1 MSSAFIPTINLPSF
15 PLNYQS
21 QARRRNQNV
30 TQLAA
35 FIRCPLSFGFRPRTY
50 HNAAVLQVADFSY
63 YGPGYAELCRQRE
76 QRDEARRSEA
86 SQVAESSTDAERGPM
101 TNDGI
106 ISAIFG
112 TRPRDTSSNEQSTTN
127 KSVAEETPTNQPAA
141 DQSTITQTNRKDTTA
156 EQSNPEVT
164 ATEQS
169 EEANHKETAEQS
181 KQGNPEDASDEE
193 SDVDYVTRKRRGAP
207 NARTRRLWD
216 DITLSKEPKGK
227 DKASSGPNVQ
237 IDGEADEMAKE
248 DSEQSREESLASW
261 LAIARI
267 AYLLELQKPAR
278 LPPAL
283 LFAA

>member
-1 MSSAFIPTINLPSF
+1 MLRFYKANSEDAL
-15 PLNYQS
+15 
-21 QARRRNQNV
+21 
-30 TQLAA
+30 
-35 FIRCPLSFGFRPRTY
+35 
-50 HNAAVLQVADFSY
+50 VADFSY

-76 QRDEARRSEA
+76 QRHEARRSEA
-86 SQVAESSTDAERGPM
+86 SQVGESSKDAERGPM
-101 TNDGI
+101 TNDDI

-112 TRPRDTSSNEQSTTN
+112 TRLRDTSSNEQSTTN

-141 DQSTITQTNRKDTTA
+141 DQSTITQINRKDNIA
-156 EQSNPEVT
+156 DQSNPEVT
-164 ATEQS
+164 TTKQS
-169 EEANHKETAEQS
+169 EEANRKETDEQSENANGKDTAEQNEQAHPDPEETAEQS
-181 KQGNPEDASDEE
+181 NDDPVE
-193 SDVDYVTRKRRGAP
+193 KRPREATP
-207 NARTRRLWD
+207 HPKSA
-216 DITLSKEPKGK
+216 LSKEPKGK

-248 DSEQSREESLASW
+248 DSEESREESLASW